1 MSKNIVTNGI
11 ALVVTGMAFIVPA
24 ELSHF
29 FLMTGLFALSGA
41 LTNWLAIH
49 MLFEKIPGLYGSGV
63 IVNRFEDFKLGI
75 HGLIMNQ
82 FFTKENL
89 ERFFSGSAQGGAP
102 VDLEPVLSKTDMT
115 PAFDSLKGAVLESPF
130 GTMLGMF
137 GGANALDGLKEPFE
151 TKMKAALVKISNSAS
166 FQKTLR
172 ENISG
177 GNLTHDILAKVDTIV
192 SARLEELT
200 PEMVKEIVQ
209 KMIRE
214 HLGWLVVWGGVFGGL
229 IGLASTFVI

>member
-1 MSKNIVTNGI
+1 M
-11 ALVVTGMAFIVPA
+11 AVTGMAFIVPA
-24 ELSHF
+24 EWSHF

>member
-1 MSKNIVTNGI
+1 MSKSFVTNLV
-11 ALVVTGMAFIVPA
+11 ALIVVGLAFVVPG
-24 ELSHF
+24 EVSHLF
-29 FLMTGLFALSGA
+29 MMTGLFALSGA
-41 LTNWLAIH
+41 VTNWLAVH
-49 MLFEKIPGLYGSGV
+49 MLFERIPGLYGSGV

-89 ERFFSGSAQGGAP
+89 ERFFSTRPEGGAP
-102 VDLEPVLSKTDMT
+102 VNLEPVLAKTDMG
-115 PAFDSLKGAVLESPF
+115 PAFESLKGAVLESSF

-137 GGANALDGLKEPFE
+137 GGANALDPLKEPFE

-177 GNLTHDILAKVDTIV
+177 GNLSHDILAKVDTIV

-209 KMIRE
+209 KMIKE

-229 IGLASTFVI
+229 IGLISAFFI